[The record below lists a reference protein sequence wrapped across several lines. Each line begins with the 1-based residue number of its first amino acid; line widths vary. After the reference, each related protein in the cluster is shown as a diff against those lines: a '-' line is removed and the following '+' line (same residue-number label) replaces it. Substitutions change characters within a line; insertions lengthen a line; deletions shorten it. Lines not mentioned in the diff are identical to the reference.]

1 MMTDEQAD
9 RLAIREMLEN
19 WVVWR
24 DSGDWERFRSLWH
37 DGGEM
42 HATWMQGNVDAF
54 LRASRAG
61 WDKGVRVW
69 HMLGGSSIDLTGP
82 RAVAQTKFTL
92 MQRAVV
98 HDIECDVTC
107 SGRFYDF
114 LEKRQKSWGFVVR
127 QGIYEKDR
135 IDPVDPAAT
144 LRLDRATLERFPE
157 GYRHLAYLQT
167 AAGMTVKPDMPGL
180 RGLEVEALYA
190 RGQRWLSG
198 QPI

>member
-1 MMTDEQAD
+1 MTDDRDD
-9 RLAIREMLEN
+9 RLIIRDMIEC
-19 WVVWR
+19 WAVWR
-24 DSGDWERFRSLWH
+24 DSGDWDRFRALWH

-42 HATWMQGNVDAF
+42 HATWMQGSVDAF

-61 WDKGVRVW
+61 WDKGVKVW
-69 HMLGGSSIDLTGP
+69 HTLGGTAIDLAGP
-82 RAVAQTKFTL
+82 RAVAQTRFAL
-92 MQRAVV
+92 AQRAAV
-98 HDIECDVTC
+98 HNVECDVTC
-107 SGRFYDF
+107 TGRFYDF
-114 LEKRQKSWGFVVR
+114 LEKRQGRWGFVVR

-144 LRLDRATLERFPE
+144 LSLDRATLERYPE

-167 AAGMTVKPDMPGL
+167 AVGMTVKPDMPGL
-180 RGLEVEALYA
+180 RGPEVEALYG

>member
-1 MMTDEQAD
+1 MTDEQAD
-9 RLAIREMLEN
+9 RLTIREMIDN

-69 HMLGGSSIDLTGP
+69 HTLGATSIDIAGP
-82 RAVAQTKFTL
+82 RAVAQTKMTIT
-92 MQRAVV
+92 QRAAV
-98 HDIECDVTC
+98 HDVECDVTC
-107 SGRFYDF
+107 TGRFYDF
-114 LEKRQKSWGFVVR
+114 LEKRQDRWGFVVR
-127 QGIYEKDR
+127 QGIYERDR

-144 LRLDRATLERFPE
+144 LTLDRAALDRFPE
-157 GYRHLAYLQT
+157 GYRHLAYLQR

-180 RGLEVEALYA
+180 RGPEVEALYA
-190 RGQRWLSG
+190 RGLRWLSG

>member
-1 MMTDEQAD
+1 VTDEQAD
-9 RLAIREMLEN
+9 RLTIREMIDN

-69 HMLGGSSIDLTGP
+69 HTLGATSIDIAGP
-82 RAVAQTKFTL
+82 RAVAQTKMTIT
-92 MQRAVV
+92 QRATV
-98 HDIECDVTC
+98 HDVECDVTC
-107 SGRFYDF
+107 TGRFYDF
-114 LEKRQKSWGFVVR
+114 LEKRQDRWGFVVR
-127 QGIYEKDR
+127 QGIYERDR

-144 LRLDRATLERFPE
+144 LALDRAALDRFPE
-157 GYRHLAYLQT
+157 GYRHLAYLQQ
-167 AAGMTVKPDMPGL
+167 AGGMTVKPDMPGL
-180 RGLEVEALYA
+180 RGPEVEALYA
-190 RGQRWLSG
+190 RGLRWLSG

>member
-1 MMTDEQAD
+1 MEQDWAD
-9 RLAIREMLEN
+9 RLTIRDMVEN

-42 HATWMQGNVDAF
+42 NATWMQGGVDAF

-61 WDKGVRVW
+61 WDKGVKVW
-69 HMLGGSSIDLTGP
+69 HFLGGSSIDLAGP
-82 RAVAQTKFTL
+82 RAVVQTKFQL
-92 MQRAVV
+92 VQRAVV
-98 HDIECDVTC
+98 HDVECDVTC
-107 SGRFYDF
+107 TGRFYDF
-114 LEKRQKSWGFVVR
+114 LEKRRGAWGFVVR

-135 IDPVDPAAT
+135 IDPVDPSAT
-144 LRLDRATLERFPE
+144 LALDPAVLARFPE
-157 GYRHLAYLQT
+157 GYRHLAYLQESV
-167 AAGMTVKPDMPGL
+167 GMTVKPDMPGL
-180 RGLEVEALYA
+180 RGPEVEALYV